1 MAESSGEK
9 SQEPT
14 QHRRQQ
20 AREQGQVPRSQDLS
34 SAVLLLTGLSGLLML
49 GGGVVRFLG
58 GFTRHQLGEAWLS
71 ADAQFFTAHWNATA
85 LELGTVLLPLLGLL
99 MLAALALSLTQTG
112 FLFLPERL
120 VPDLSHIDPLK
131 GLTRIFSLAGAVRL
145 GFGILKIVLVA
156 AVAYFSLAGQ
166 WETVLSM
173 SGMELPALSR
183 YMAEVLIWTSL
194 KIAGALLL
202 LALLDYGFQWW
213 KQEQDLRMTSQEI
226 REEMRNL
233 QGDPQVIARR
243 RAAQRQMA
251 MNRLAIDVPKGDVT
265 VTNPTELAV
274 TIRFD
279 RETMLAPIV
288 IAKGAGLVA
297 QRIRRLSLEHG
308 IPIVERKPLAQALY
322 KEVEINRPVPVALYS
337 AVAEVLNYVYALK
350 GKGPSGGN

>member
-1 MAESSGEK
+1 MAETSGEK

-34 SAVLLLTGLSGLLML
+34 SAVLLLTGLGALLML
-49 GGGVVRFLG
+49 GGGLVEFLG
-58 GFTRHQLGEAWLS
+58 GFTQHQLGGEAWLV
-71 ADAQFFTAHWNATA
+71 ADQRFLTSYFNATA
-85 LELGTVLLPLLGLL
+85 RELAGELLPILGLL
-99 MLAALALSLTQTG
+99 VLVAVALSLTQTG
-112 FLFLPERL
+112 FLFLPEKL
-120 VPDLSHIDPLK
+120 MPDLGHIDPLK
-131 GLTRIFSLAGAVRL
+131 GLSRIFSLAGVVRL
-145 GFGILKIVLVA
+145 ALGMTKIVVVS

-166 WETVLSM
+166 WEQVLAM
-173 SGMELPALSR
+173 AGMDLGPLAL

-202 LALLDYGFQWW
+202 LAVLDYGFQWW
-213 KQEQDLRMTSQEI
+213 RQEQDLRMTTQEI
-226 REEMRNL
+226 REEMKNL

-243 RAAQRQMA
+243 RAVQRQMA
-251 MNRLAIDVPKGDVT
+251 LNRLAIDVPKGDVT

-279 RETMLAPIV
+279 RETMLAPV
-288 IAKGAGLVA
+288 VVAKGAGLVA

-322 KEVEINRPVPVALYS
+322 KEVEINRPIPVALYA

-350 GKGPSGGN
+350 GKEGG